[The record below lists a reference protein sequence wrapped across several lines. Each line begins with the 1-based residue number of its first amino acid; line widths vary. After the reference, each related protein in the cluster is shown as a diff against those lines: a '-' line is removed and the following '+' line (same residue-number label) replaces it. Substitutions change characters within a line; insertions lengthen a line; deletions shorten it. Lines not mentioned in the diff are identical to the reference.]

1 MSKGF
6 ASTNRVALIAVGLF
20 AGFAA
25 LGARLVWLHVF
36 SREELLGS
44 IAKAR
49 QQLIVEEARRGDIL
63 DARGGVLATSRSM
76 IVLGVDPSALRPQDE
91 SKWSRLAELIGMPEA
106 ELERIFRTKYART
119 KAEVAAAETGG
130 LKLPRIGSPA
140 EPEPAVD
147 AAGDEEESKG
157 PRLIQYAKLKENIP
171 DTLYDQIEKLGI
183 KGLVADRVYRRVYP
197 SNQLASHIIGY
208 VNREQQPVAGM
219 EAYADFYL
227 RGQRGWRVGERDGRG
242 RELAQFGSRQVDRAD
257 GYNVML
263 SIDAAVQDI
272 VEQELAYIG
281 TRFQPLKAT
290 IIVSDPKTGFILGL
304 GNYPTFNLNEFNQVP
319 KDEAQRMRNV
329 AVADIYEPGS
339 VFKIV
344 AASGA
349 LEEGLTR
356 PNEVFDCA
364 IDKLTYASRSL
375 GTESVL
381 KLPAE
386 DHHMGNLTVAEII
399 AHSSNKGAA
408 QLGMR
413 LGEEKLYQ
421 YARAFGFG
429 RTHGFPVG
437 GEVGGILRPW
447 KDWNRVDITRIPMG
461 HTIAATALQMHQ
473 AMSVIANDGVLMR
486 PQVIRGI
493 TDATGARVFAYDGV
507 EVGRAVSAQTA
518 RTMAAMLMAVAT
530 KAGTAPEAA
539 IAGFEVA
546 GKTGTTQKLV
556 EEPTANGGKKLVYSK
571 KHHVASFVGF
581 FPATNPRVVISVIVD
596 DADAHA
602 PGGVAYGKSVAAP
615 SFKKIG
621 EKLIPI
627 LSIRAPSTSV
637 RANALAANVGREKR

>member
-1 MSKGF
+1 
-6 ASTNRVALIAVGLF
+6 
-20 AGFAA
+20 
-25 LGARLVWLHVF
+25 
-36 SREELLGS
+36 
-44 IAKAR
+44 
-49 QQLIVEEARRGDIL
+49 
-63 DARGGVLATSRSM
+63 
-76 IVLGVDPSALRPQDE
+76 
-91 SKWSRLAELIGMPEA
+91 
-106 ELERIFRTKYART
+106 
-119 KAEVAAAETGG
+119 
-130 LKLPRIGSPA
+130 
-140 EPEPAVD
+140 
-147 AAGDEEESKG
+147 
-157 PRLIQYAKLKENIP
+157 
-171 DTLYDQIEKLGI
+171 
-183 KGLVADRVYRRVYP
+183 
-197 SNQLASHIIGY
+197 
-208 VNREQQPVAGM
+208 
-219 EAYADFYL
+219 
-227 RGQRGWRVGERDGRG
+227 
-242 RELAQFGSRQVDRAD
+242 
-257 GYNVML
+257 
-263 SIDAAVQDI
+263 
-272 VEQELAYIG
+272 
-281 TRFQPLKAT
+281 
-290 IIVSDPKTGFILGL
+290 
-304 GNYPTFNLNEFNQVP
+304 VP

-356 PNEVFDCA
+356 PNEVFDCGLEK
-364 IDKLTYASRSL
+364 ITYANRAR
-375 GTESVL
+375 GTELVL
-381 KLPAE
+381 KLPGE

-413 LGEEKLYQ
+413 LGEEKLYN

-447 KDWNRVDITRIPMG
+447 KDWNPVDITRIPMG

-493 TDATGARVFAYDGV
+493 TDASGARVFAYDGM
-507 EVGRAVSAQTA
+507 EVGRAVSAKTA

-556 EEPTANGGKKLVYSK
+556 EEPTASGGKKLVYSK

-602 PGGVAYGKSVAAP
+602 PGGIAYGKGVAAP
-615 SFKKIG
+615 SFKNIG

-627 LSIRAPSTSV
+627 LNIRAPGSTV
-637 RANALAANVGREKR
+637 RTNALAANTRGGRS